1 MTVAS
6 MVIGILGAVVTF
18 FIAIGMV
25 LLGGLG
31 DYVGV
36 EGSGMVVIVGW
47 LTVLASIAALVG
59 AILAKNNPKV
69 GAIMMIAS
77 ALPGILLMFVSDAPI
92 YLGFG
97 SLLLIIG
104 GVLAFV
110 AFNQEQPQSEPTT

>member
-18 FIAIGMV
+18 FIAIAMV

-31 DYVGV
+31 GAIGV
-36 EGSGMVVIVGW
+36 EGSGMVSAVAW
-47 LTVLASIAALVG
+47 LTVLGSIAALVG

-69 GAIMMIAS
+69 GAIIMLAS
-77 ALPGILLMFVSDAPI
+77 ALPGILLIFVSDAPI

-97 SLLLIIG
+97 SLMLIIG

-110 AFNQEQPQSEPTT
+110 AFNQAQPQSESTT